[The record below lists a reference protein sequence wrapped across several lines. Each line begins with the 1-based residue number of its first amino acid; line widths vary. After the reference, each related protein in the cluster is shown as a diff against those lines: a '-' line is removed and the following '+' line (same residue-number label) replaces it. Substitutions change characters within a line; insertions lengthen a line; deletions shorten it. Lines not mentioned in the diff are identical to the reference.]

1 MPAAVGMSVDDV
13 EDMYRLLAIAKYDG
27 PLRDPAGPRRARR
40 ALMEQQGACGLD
52 FEGGPGNC
60 GATGAP
66 RAPRRPVRPSSRPVA
81 DARARAGGARR
92 RRAADR
98 LRGRLM
104 RVRQRAAAGGVMI
117 PFALISI
124 ALRYPDEELMGSRA
138 DVAGAADALPASPAR
153 DALRSFLAWW
163 VGEPADALRRTY
175 VETFDFSRRTALD
188 LTYYTH
194 GDRRQRG
201 LALLDLRRRY
211 DGAGLDAGGPRAA
224 RPPSGRAGVR
234 RPRPRGRRRDPRRLP
249 ARDRADQAL
258 AGARREPLCRP
269 SRCVCLALPDLRG
282 DEAAELRRLALEGPP
297 GETVGLEPFAPPEVM
312 PDPVRPARPSAPRR

>member
-1 MPAAVGMSVDDV
+1 M
-13 EDMYRLLAIAKYDG
+13 
-27 PLRDPAGPRRARR
+27 
-40 ALMEQQGACGLD
+40 
-52 FEGGPGNC
+52 N
-60 GATGAP
+60 
-66 RAPRRPVRPSSRPVA
+66 
-81 DARARAGGARR
+81 
-92 RRAADR
+92 
-98 LRGRLM
+98 
-104 RVRQRAAAGGVMI
+104 

-124 ALRYPDEELMGSRA
+124 ALRYPDDELMGSRA

-211 DGAGLDAGGPRAA
+211 DTAGLELDGPELSDHLPVVLEFAALDPAAGGEILADFRPVIELIRLSLERVGSPYADLLAA
-224 RPPSGRAGVR
+224 
-234 RPRPRGRRRDPRRLP
+234 L
-249 ARDRADQAL
+249 
-258 AGARREPLCRP
+258 
-269 SRCVCLALPDLRG
+269 CLALPDLSG

-312 PDPVRPARPSAPRR
+312 PDPVRPARAACSAAMTGGVR